1 MKKNFS
7 IIGLTGRA
15 GAGKDTVAEILDKHH
30 GYLRVAFADALRS
43 EVAQAFGINMSM
55 MIDRDKKEKIS
66 SDLEIAFSE
75 DRAFIE
81 HMRGLGL
88 DICTYR
94 SPREILRLWG
104 TEYRRQTCSETYWL
118 DRMSETIDGLM
129 RVGVRRIAITD
140 VRFVNE
146 ANFVKEHQG
155 MVWRVVRHSSD
166 VIHAD
171 HLSETEQ
178 NFIDADLA
186 IDNNG
191 SLSDLTAVV
200 NKLFE
205 QPHDAAKE

>member
-15 GAGKDTVAEILDKHH
+15 GAGKDTVAEILENHQ
-30 GYLRVAFADALRS
+30 GYVRVAFADALRF
-43 EVAQAFGINMSM
+43 EVAQSFGINMSM
-55 MIDRDKKEKIS
+55 MIDRVKKEKIS
-66 SDLEIAFSE
+66 TDLQIAFSE

-81 HMRGLGL
+81 HMRSLGL
-88 DICTYR
+88 DVCTYR

-129 RVGVRRIAITD
+129 RLGARRIAITD
-140 VRFVNE
+140 VRFMNE
-146 ANFVKEHQG
+146 ADFVKTHQG
-155 MVWRVVRHSSD
+155 KMWRVVRHSSD
-166 VIHAD
+166 VIQAD
-171 HLSETEQ
+171 HLSESEQ

-191 SLSDLTAVV
+191 SLSDLTAAV

-205 QPHDAAKE
+205 QHNGTIKE